1 MDQTN
6 TPAVI
11 TTNDPL
17 RIKIE
22 GVGSIYLV
30 VQNKTVV
37 KAQSQFGIL
46 WEGLLYGLDINYALH
61 DDLWYPV
68 SGFIITGTGSTKA
81 PSKVQSSIMMLI
93 TTAVNG
99 YLPQHP
105 EIFEAWELEKLRQ
118 DLRLAQS
125 QLTEARSR
133 LDKIQRDRDNQM
145 IRYTEGI
152 RDHEQ
157 NLQAKEAEFL
167 RLDAELAA
175 KEGRAPVQYTAS
187 ALPPSSTSDSS

>member
-11 TTNDPL
+11 TTDDPL

-22 GVGSIYLV
+22 GAGSIHLN
-30 VQNKTVV
+30 VQNRQIV

-46 WEGLLYGLDINYALH
+46 WEGLLYGLDIAYALH

-68 SGFIITGTGSTKA
+68 SGFVITGTGNTKA
-81 PSKVQSSIMMLI
+81 PSKVQSSVMMLI

-133 LDKIQRDRDNQM
+133 LAKIRQDRDNQM

-157 NLQAKEAEFL
+157 NLQAK
-167 RLDAELAA
+167 
-175 KEGRAPVQYTAS
+175 
-187 ALPPSSTSDSS
+187 